1 MGLSKGLIEIE
12 RATIFSFY
20 TVCIPFNWLD
30 LWLSTWIAGDPSQED
45 MDVIFILTRDSYY
58 VANYDDDVDKVTRYQ
73 CVSYFDIES
82 IEFGTLEESALSQLG
97 FR

>member
-1 MGLSKGLIEIE
+1 
-12 RATIFSFY
+12 
-20 TVCIPFNWLD
+20 
-30 LWLSTWIAGDPSQED
+30 

>member
-1 MGLSKGLIEIE
+1 MVRHGLDRGGGHTQLFVFDSIDLI
-12 RATIFSFY
+12 FDF
-20 TVCIPFNWLD
+20 
-30 LWLSTWIAGDPSQED
+30 STWIAGDPSQED